1 MVVVPASLFTHRV
14 SKRRNI
20 YPWIE
25 ASVPVPGSS
34 RRSGRGNGAA
44 KAGPTAGVPR
54 RLPRYGGFLLPLNVA
69 IGGLLLVAVVAAACR
84 RARPRR
90 HGANVTAVGWL
101 LVAVPLP
108 VVVALQ
114 LLGLLPA
121 SVAEAAFL
129 VAASAFAVGAFLVLG
144 RDDDPG
150 LGRADD
156 DPPWW
161 PDFERG
167 LRLYTGSRDR
177 DRVGSR

>member
-1 MVVVPASLFTHRV
+1 MVA
-14 SKRRNI
+14 
-20 YPWIE
+20 
-25 ASVPVPGSS
+25 
-34 RRSGRGNGAA
+34 
-44 KAGPTAGVPR
+44 
-54 RLPRYGGFLLPLNVA
+54 
-69 IGGLLLVAVVAAACR
+69 
-84 RARPRR
+84 
-90 HGANVTAVGWL
+90 GWL

-114 LLGLLPA
+114 VLGLLPA
-121 SVAEAAFL
+121 HGGEAAFL
-129 VAASAFAVGAFLVLG
+129 VAAAAFAAGALLILG

-150 LGRADD
+150 YGRADD